1 MAPRKCEVC
10 AESQSKYKCP
20 ICLIPYCSLI
30 CFKKHKEILCRKL
43 ESPVEVKASPA
54 STVDDEKPL
63 YVEEPSEVLQ
73 GVQLELIASSSE
85 IRDAMKD
92 EKLKKLIC
100 DIDSA
105 MDPEKEL
112 DKVMEVEE
120 FRLLTEKILSTI
132 TP

>member
-1 MAPRKCEVC
+1 M
-10 AESQSKYKCP
+10 
-20 ICLIPYCSLI
+20 PYCSVM
-30 CFKKHKEILCRKL
+30 CFKKHKEIPCKKL
-43 ESPVEVKASPA
+43 VTPVEVKVSESIAPA
-54 STVDDEKPL
+54 STVNDEKPL
-63 YVEEPSEVLQ
+63 YVEEPTDVLQ
-73 GVQLELIASSSE
+73 GVQLESIASSSE
-85 IRDAMKD
+85 IRDAVKD

-120 FRLLTEKILSTI
+120 FRWLTEKILSTI